1 MKRSSAAAPG
11 LFSGAH
17 KWFTGILTTAAAL
30 LALAVNARNLGIAPW
45 LGLLDLNFADHAA
58 SRIVLTPRSDTLR
71 ALGDTAVLT
80 ATVTDAHGAALAG
93 ATLRWRSVDTSIAV
107 VDSGGAVVARAPG
120 RSSIEVTVRE
130 VTARAT
136 IHVAQQPA
144 SITLVGDSAVRLA
157 DGDSL
162 RLLAQV
168 QDARGHRVLGLF
180 PRWETADSAVL
191 AVDSLGLARALAPGR
206 AYVRVSA
213 GGQQARLRVDVALA
227 PAALVL
233 QSGEGQR
240 ALAGRRLPDPVVLQ
254 VRARAGQPVP
264 GTQVLLS
271 ADDEAG
277 RVEPD
282 TATTDADGRVR
293 AAWTLSPRAGIQHLV
308 ARVPGVDSALTV
320 TAEADPAPGN
330 VRIEV
335 LSPDLRGVAGEE
347 LSQPVLVRLTDT
359 LGLALGLV
367 RIGWSSLEGG
377 TIAGSARTD
386 SSGAAQAYWTL
397 GRRAGR
403 QRLLVQVGNPRLIP
417 ATPVVAV
424 AEAGAPSGVVLQ
436 SGQGQRATAGTR
448 LPKAIVVLVRDAGG
462 NPVGGASVTVLPAA
476 GSVEDSVLITGP
488 DGRAAVR
495 WTLGAAAGEQRLALR
510 LAGTAASVQV
520 TATSRA
526 PVPVAPARVKPRR
539 G

>member
-1 MKRSSAAAPG
+1 MKRTSSTAPG

-17 KWFTGILTTAAAL
+17 KWFTGIVTTTAAL
-30 LALAVNARNLGIAPW
+30 FALAVNARNLGLTPW

-93 ATLRWRSVDTSIAV
+93 ATLRWRSVDTSVAV
-107 VDSGGAVVARAPG
+107 VDSGGVVVARAPG
-120 RSSIEVTVRE
+120 RTSIEVSVRE

-136 IHVAQQPA
+136 VHVAQQPA
-144 SITLVGDSAVRLA
+144 GITLLGDSALRLG
-157 DGDSL
+157 DGDTL

-168 QDARGHRVLGLF
+168 QDARGHRVLGIL

-191 AVDSLGLARALAPGR
+191 SVDSLGLVRALAPGR
-206 AYVRVSA
+206 AYVRVGA

-240 ALAGRRLPDPVVLQ
+240 ALAGRRLPESVVLQ

-264 GTQVLLS
+264 GARVALATE
-271 ADDEAG
+271 DDGG

-282 TATTDADGRVR
+282 TAVADADGRVR
-293 AAWTLSPRAGIQHLV
+293 AAWTLSPRAGVQHLV
-308 ARVPGVDSALTV
+308 ARVPGVDSALV
-320 TAEADPAPGN
+320 VSAEADPSPGN
-330 VRIEV
+330 VRVEV
-335 LSPDLRGVAGEE
+335 LSPELRGVAGEE

-367 RIGWSSLEGG
+367 RIGWSTLEGG
-377 TIAGSARTD
+377 TLAGSARTD
-386 SSGAAQAYWTL
+386 SAGGAQAYWTL
-397 GRRAGR
+397 GPRAGR

-417 ATPVVAV
+417 ATPVVAI
-424 AEAGAPSGVVLQ
+424 AEPGTPSGLVLQ
-436 SGQGQRATAGTR
+436 AGQGQRAIAGTR
-448 LPKAIVVLVRDAGG
+448 LPKALVVLVRDARG
-462 NPVGGASVTVLPAA
+462 NPVGGATLTVAPGA
-476 GSVEDSVLITGP
+476 GTVDDSVLTTAA
-488 DGRAAVR
+488 DGRATFR
-495 WTLGAAAGEQRLALR
+495 WTLGAAAGEQRLVLR

-520 TATSRA
+520 TATSRPA
-526 PVPVAPARVKPRR
+526 PPPPRVKPRR

>member
-1 MKRSSAAAPG
+1 MKRTSTAAPG

-17 KWFTGILTTAAAL
+17 KWFTGILTTTAAL
-30 LALAVNARNLGIAPW
+30 FALAVNARNLGLTPW

-93 ATLRWRSVDTSIAV
+93 ATLRWRSVDSSIAA
-107 VDSGGAVVARAPG
+107 VDSGGVVVARAPG
-120 RSSIEVTVRE
+120 RTSIEVSVRQ

-136 IHVAQQPA
+136 IHVVQRPA

-157 DGDSL
+157 DGDTL
-162 RLLAQV
+162 RLLAQA
-168 QDARGHRVLGLF
+168 QDARGHRVLGLL

-191 AVDSLGLARALAPGR
+191 SVDSLGLARALAPGR

-213 GGQQARLRVDVALA
+213 ADQQARLRVDVALA

-240 ALAGRRLPDPVVLQ
+240 ALAGRRLPDPVVVQ

-264 GTQVLLS
+264 GAVVVL
-271 ADDEAG
+271 EAEDGGG

-282 TATTDADGRVR
+282 TAVSDADGRVR
-293 AAWTLSPRAGIQHLV
+293 VAWLLSPRAGVQHLE
-308 ARVPGVDSALTV
+308 ARAPGVDSALV
-320 TAEADPAPGN
+320 VSAEADPAPGN

-335 LSPDLRGVAGEE
+335 LSPELRGVAGEE
-347 LSQPVLVRLTDT
+347 LPQPVLVRLTDT

-367 RIGWSSLEGG
+367 RIGWSTLEGG

-386 SSGAAQAYWTL
+386 SAGGAQAYWTL

-417 ATPVVAV
+417 ATPVIAA
-424 AEAGAPSGVVLQ
+424 AEAGAPSGLVLQ
-436 SGQGQRATAGTR
+436 AGQGQRASAGTR
-448 LPKAIVVLVRDAGG
+448 LPKAIVVLVRDAHG
-462 NPVGGASVTVLPAA
+462 NPVAGAGLAVAPGT
-476 GSVEDSVLITGP
+476 GSVEDSVLTTGA
-488 DGRAAVR
+488 DGRASLR
-495 WTLGAAAGEQRLALR
+495 WTLGPAAGEQRLVLR

-526 PVPVAPARVKPRR
+526 APPPARARPRR
-539 G
+539 D